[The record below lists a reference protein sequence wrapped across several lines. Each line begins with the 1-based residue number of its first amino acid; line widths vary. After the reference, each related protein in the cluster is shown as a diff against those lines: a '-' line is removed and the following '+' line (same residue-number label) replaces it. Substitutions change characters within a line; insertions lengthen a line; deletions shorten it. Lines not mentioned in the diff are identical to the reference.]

1 MFYLCHA
8 AAIKAME
15 NFIGLKLDSP
25 LNCFAMPTKVK
36 IRKKKERNECN
47 GRESFLL
54 RDIRP
59 AV

>member
-25 LNCFAMPTKVK
+25 LNCFARPTKVK
-36 IRKKKERNECN
+36 IRKKKEKQM
-47 GRESFLL
+47 
-54 RDIRP
+54 
-59 AV
+59 